1 MALWLFKRKSRRKR
15 SSRSGSPTGNL
26 SALPRSFTAPSG
38 AAAAGPISSSPI
50 RRRPSSR
57 KQRPEPNKLQRRIR
71 TYSFESGRADNL
83 EIGGAGGTWKTS
95 GRRRPSI
102 PSPPHANSGPL
113 DSSFYGSTV
122 PYGAAQID
130 RIPTLHHSNSK
141 RDGRHLLSRTK
152 SSKRRKNAHDRAREA
167 EIKAMSSLNNRN
179 NSNDFTP
186 VRPAAEPWTSGRPM
200 KRETMKTAHPNS
212 FAARYHRQKE
222 QLPSD
227 VSLPLAES
235 IDSAMSSDSEQVAFV
250 ISPFSAL
257 APKPTLRY
265 ASQPR
270 VSVPGGG
277 YYPVRQP
284 SQKRKLSKPIPEAT
298 LKAHKRVDDLAND
311 MNAGDLRELME
322 RDARRRDRRRV
333 QDEEKAA
340 RRLARQAEKQHLQ
353 QEYMQAQQAPGT
365 NANAS
370 PSSQRP
376 AASASRS
383 SPDMARG
390 MLGREAVGLGVDTT
404 SAVMT
409 SAVRRESPTLPIP
422 PQRNSIELE
431 DRPQRDIDDPLQGA
445 ISGSSTPSAADQR
458 NSAELAAANSAS
470 ASASASSPRRHSPVD
485 MYHRPDSIPMAP
497 AGFEL
502 PQAAPEAVP
511 DVAEVQK
518 ESAPVPART
527 PSKLRRLARLRR
539 RLSSSSSIKEEREAA
554 GKTNATTVSRKPSN
568 AGSARARAALTW
580 GSLGALFRWRARS
593 KRTPPG
599 QSSFANLSRDSM
611 AAQSSIQRSHH
622 NFDAVPHGLY
632 RGPSR
637 TLVEEPDTVAAAEAA
652 AVMAGPSGSAA
663 SVSSSARATRPPPSK
678 PHPMK
683 VTSLVPKRT
692 LSRFKEDLPDFTRT
706 LPASRIQSPEIQEAV
721 PPVQAQAIEHQ
732 HQEVYSATPTQ
743 NSSFVHNSNSGD
755 DESIIMTPTGFHQ
768 APQQPSSFDS
778 TSMGYNTMTDGTRD
792 TPTSWLQMEETE
804 PSPEPQQSLSL
815 ASIDSEGSWLS
826 GRTASRRRAT
836 QLQPSMDS
844 VSRSFQKK
852 QQGHPYHH
860 HHHHHEQ
867 PVSPTTED
875 ELIANAHATMAAS
888 SDAHHQHMDDDESSI
903 VLDDEYLSRLARS
916 STGGGSHGS
925 NNMRRESTGDMLPS
939 SDDELDTVNG
949 DAGDARWGAVN
960 EKRVDAGFVV
970 SHRAYIVKSR
980 EGLMTNFYD
989 GEKGSIIEND
999 DSPISPVSMTSPIS
1013 QTSSGELFNKEDE
1026 AGVQRAT
1033 SVNLGN
1039 RGHVRHISAGSAKL
1053 LEISPSPRNSVDA
1066 KANNRPREPLF

>member
-15 SSRSGSPTGNL
+15 SSRAGSPTGDI
-26 SALPRSFTAPSG
+26 SALPRSFTTPSG
-38 AAAAGPISSSPI
+38 TAAAGPISSSPI

-57 KQRPEPNKLQRRIR
+57 KQRPEPNKLQRRTR
-71 TYSFESGRADNL
+71 TYSFESGRADDL
-83 EIGGAGGTWKTS
+83 EIGGTGTWKSS
-95 GRRRPSI
+95 GRRKPSI
-102 PSPPHANSGPL
+102 PSPLHANSGPL
-113 DSSFYGSTV
+113 NGSFYGSTG
-122 PYGAAQID
+122 PNGAGAAQID

-167 EIKAMSSLNNRN
+167 EIKAMSNMNNRN
-179 NSNDFTP
+179 DSNDFTP
-186 VRPAAEPWTSGRPM
+186 VRPAAEPWTAGRPM
-200 KRETMKTAHPNS
+200 KRETIKTAHPNS
-212 FAARYHRQKE
+212 FAARYARQKE

-235 IDSAMSSDSEQVAFV
+235 IDSAMSSDSEQVEFA
-250 ISPFSAL
+250 ISPFAAL
-257 APKPTLRY
+257 APRPTLRY

-277 YYPVRQP
+277 YYPTRNP
-284 SQKRKLSKPIPEAT
+284 SQKHKLAKPIPEAT

-311 MNAGDLRELME
+311 MNASDLRELME

-333 QDEEKAA
+333 QDKEKAA
-340 RRLARQAEKQHLQ
+340 RRLARQAEKHQLQ
-353 QEYMQAQQAPGT
+353 QEYTLSQQASAPG
-365 NANAS
+365 AG
-370 PSSQRP
+370 PSSERP

-409 SAVRRESPTLPIP
+409 SAVRRESTSIPTP

-431 DRPQRDIDDPLQGA
+431 DRPQRDIDDPLQGPL
-445 ISGSSTPSAADQR
+445 SGYSTPSAADQR

-470 ASASASSPRRHSPVD
+470 ASASSFRRRSPVD
-485 MYHRPDSIPMAP
+485 IYHRPDSIPMAP
-497 AGFEL
+497 AELEL
-502 PQAAPEAVP
+502 PDAVP
-511 DVAEVQK
+511 DLAETLK

-539 RLSSSSSIKEEREAA
+539 RLSSSSSIKEEHESVSKA
-554 GKTNATTVSRKPSN
+554 NATVFRKPSN
-568 AGSARARAALTW
+568 AGSTRARAALTW

-622 NFDAVPHGLY
+622 NFDAVSHGHF
-632 RGPSR
+632 RGPSQ
-637 TLVEEPDTVAAAEAA
+637 TLVEEPATVAAAEAA
-652 AVMAGPSGSAA
+652 AVMAGPSGSTA
-663 SVSSSARATRPPPSK
+663 SVNSSARVTRPPPTK

-692 LSRFKEDLPDFTRT
+692 LSRFKEDLPDFTMT
-706 LPASRIQSPEIQEAV
+706 PPTSRIQSPEVQEAV
-721 PPVQAQAIEHQ
+721 PPIQAQVIAQ
-732 HQEVYSATPTQ
+732 QQEVYSATPTQ
-743 NSSFVHNSNSGD
+743 NSSFVHNSAD

-778 TSMGYNTMTDGTRD
+778 TSMGNNTMTDGTRD
-792 TPTSWLQMEETE
+792 TPTSWLQMEEVD

-844 VSRSFQKK
+844 VSRSFQTK
-852 QQGHPYHH
+852 QGHPYQHL
-860 HHHHHEQ
+860 E
-867 PVSPTTED
+867 PSVSPTGD
-875 ELIANAHATMAAS
+875 ELISTAHATMAAS
-888 SDAHHQHMDDDESSI
+888 GAQKHMDDDESSI

-916 STGGGSHGS
+916 STSGASHG
-925 NNMRRESTGDMLPS
+925 NFQRESTGDMLPS

-960 EKRVDAGFVV
+960 EKRVDAGFVM
-970 SHRAYIVKSR
+970 SHRTNLVKSR
-980 EGLMTNFYD
+980 EGLMTTFYD
-989 GEKGSIIEND
+989 GEKGNIMQQEGDSPV

-1013 QTSSGELFNKEDE
+1013 QTSSEFNKEEE

-1033 SVNLGN
+1033 SVNLG

-1053 LEISPSPRNSVDA
+1053 LEITPSPRNSVDA
-1066 KANNRPREPLF
+1066 KANNRSREPLF